1 MTQARGLGR
10 LKAALHPWIDPALS
24 LPDHWR
30 AARALAG
37 LAGGMYR
44 SPTGVPYV
52 AQFAS
57 PERIYDY
64 IHRGYDGTHDPRWQT
79 FGATEPGEYA
89 FWAPRVCALAC
100 IKMAVEAF
108 YPQRQPTLWQL
119 VKEGLAADGY
129 RLRDERGRWIDEGW
143 TVHAQIYLAARYGLR
158 TQDRAYVSPLTI
170 CRYIVDGW
178 LVAAAVTPEIGERE
192 PAGNSYGGH
201 LVLVYGFDWEAA
213 RPARYVLHNPSGRF
227 PELQAGAIV
236 PAERFHASFAHRLL
250 AFRPAAEH
258 HTPGDV

>member
-37 LAGGMYR
+37 LAGGTYR

-178 LVAAAVTPEIGERE
+178 LVAATVTPEIGERE

-213 RPARYVLHNPSGRF
+213 RPARYYVHNPSGRF

-236 PAERFHASFAHRLL
+236 PAEKFHASFAHRLL

-258 HTPGDV
+258 HSPGDA